1 LAVIGQDTAEQLLIQ
16 LRAAWLM
23 PKQLPSCIRHLF
35 TGKRLS
41 SLECGVLE
49 AFIVDELRIIDK
61 QLKAQEQSKS
71 PSINTSGVPPPN
83 LAAHTLPLESKH
95 VA

>member
-1 LAVIGQDTAEQLLIQ
+1 
-16 LRAAWLM
+16 M
-23 PKQLPSCIRHLF
+23 PKQLPSCIRPLF

-49 AFIVDELRIIDK
+49 AFMVDEFRSINEKHTPEK
-61 QLKAQEQSKS
+61 QSES
-71 PSINTSGVPPPN
+71 PSIHTSGVPPPN
-83 LAAHTLPLESKH
+83 LAAYYLPLECKH

>member
-1 LAVIGQDTAEQLLIQ
+1 
-16 LRAAWLM
+16 M

-61 QLKAQEQSKS
+61 QHKAQEQSQEQSKS
-71 PSINTSGVPPPN
+71 PSIHTSGVPPPN
-83 LAAHTLPLESKH
+83 LAAYYLPLECKH